1 MACRLDGGR
10 PRGEGG
16 LYQRGAK
23 EKYQG
28 TRVVAARSC
37 AGISLVHESSALM
50 RLITAR
56 RVVVPLSRAEETRG
70 TRRILKKREREKER
84 GKEKYGDK
92 QSSVLFDRG
101 DALI

>member
-10 PRGEGG
+10 PRGEEG

-70 TRRILKKREREKER
+70 T
-84 GKEKYGDK
+84 GGY
-92 QSSVLFDRG
+92 
-101 DALI
+101 